1 MRAVV
6 QRVSEA
12 SVAVDGRVTGAIGRG
27 LMVLVGCGEGDG
39 SDDALALADK
49 LANLRVFEDA
59 EGKMNLSALD
69 IGGEVLVVPNFT
81 LYGDCRKGRRPSF
94 TGACAPETAARLVE
108 EVAAALAAEG
118 LTVAR
123 GEFGAHMQVSLINDG
138 PVTLLLAT
146 DRSF

>member
-1 MRAVV
+1 M

-27 LMVLVGCGEGDG
+27 LMVLVGCGDGDG
-39 SDDALALADK
+39 SEDARTLADK
-49 LANLRVFEDA
+49 LANLRVFEDT
-59 EGKMNLSALD
+59 EGKMNLSVLD

>member
-27 LMVLVGCGEGDG
+27 LMVLVGCGDGDG
-39 SDDALALADK
+39 SEDARTLADK
-49 LANLRVFEDA
+49 LANLRIFEDV
-59 EGKMNLSALD
+59 EGKMNLSVLD

-108 EVAAALAAEG
+108 EVAGALAAQG

-123 GEFGAHMQVSLINDG
+123 GEFGAHMHVSLTNDG

>member
-12 SVAVDGRVTGAIGRG
+12 SVAVDGEVIGAIGRG
-27 LMVLVGCGEGDG
+27 LMVLVGCGQ
-39 SDDALALADK
+39 DDRPEDAHALADK
-49 LANLRVFEDA
+49 LAHLRIFEDH
-59 EGKMNLSALD
+59 EGKMNLSVLD

-94 TGACAPETAARLVE
+94 TGACAPDTAARLVG
-108 EVAAALAAEG
+108 EVAEALVAQG
-118 LTVAR
+118 LTVAQ
-123 GEFGAHMQVSLINDG
+123 GQFGAHMHVALINDG

>member
-12 SVAVDGRVTGAIGRG
+12 SVAVDGQMVGSIGRG

-39 SDDALALADK
+39 SEEARALADK
-49 LANLRVFEDA
+49 LANLRVFEDV
-59 EGKMNLSALD
+59 EGKMNLSVLE

-94 TGACAPETAARLVE
+94 TGACVPESAARLVD
-108 EVAAALAAEG
+108 EVAEALAGAG

-123 GEFGAHMQVSLINDG
+123 GEFGAHMQVSLTNDG

>member
-1 MRAVV
+1 M

-27 LMVLVGCGEGDG
+27 LMVLVGCGDGDG
-39 SDDALALADK
+39 SEDARTLADK
-49 LANLRVFEDA
+49 LANLRVFEDT
-59 EGKMNLSALD
+59 EGKMNLSVLD

-94 TGACAPETAARLVE
+94 TGSCAPETAARLVE

>member
-1 MRAVV
+1 M

-27 LMVLVGCGEGDG
+27 LLVLVGCGEGDG
-39 SDDALALADK
+39 SDDARALADK
-49 LANLRVFEDA
+49 LANLRVFEDS
-59 EGKMNLSALD
+59 EGKMNLSVLD
-69 IGGEVLVVPNFT
+69 IGGEVLLVPNFT

-108 EVAAALAAEG
+108 EVAAALVAEG

-123 GEFGAHMQVSLINDG
+123 GEFGAHMHVSLINDG